1 MERVRAA
8 HPSLRSGVMALISCV
23 GRQGPA
29 AGPQRLHAP
38 FEGDQGT
45 AALAYVEHAALCSS
59 PASRCLKEY
68 LTFG

>member
-45 AALAYVEHAALCSS
+45 AALALCGARSVVLLACFPIS
-59 PASRCLKEY
+59 
-68 LTFG
+68 